1 MISDI
6 SDISDI
12 EDINYFI
19 LKGEA
24 IMSDNPKYYELET
37 ERLLLRKL
45 NMNDLQDIYEY
56 GSDKEVSKYVLWNK
70 YESREDAK
78 SFVQSVLDN
87 YEKGNN
93 NIWAIECKEDNKM
106 IGTIDFIGY
115 SEKYKRSDLGYVLN
129 RVYWNKGMMTEAVN
143 AVIKHAFE
151 VLDLNKVS
159 ASAINFN
166 VGSYKVMEKA
176 GMTNEGITRQHF
188 SKCDVF
194 YDIVNYSILRSEYMD
209 NQK

>member
-1 MISDI
+1 MSYNP
-6 SDISDI
+6 
-12 EDINYFI
+12 NYF
-19 LKGEA
+19 
-24 IMSDNPKYYELET
+24 ELET
-37 ERLLLRKL
+37 DRLQLRKL

-56 GSDKEVSKYVLWNK
+56 GSDQEVSKYVLWNK

-78 SFVQSVLDN
+78 SFAQSVIDN

-93 NIWAIECKEDNKM
+93 NIWAIEYKEDKKM

-115 SEKYKRSDLGYVLN
+115 SEKYKRSSLGYVLN
-129 RVYWNKGMMTEAVN
+129 KTYWNKGLMTEAVE

-159 ASAINFN
+159 ASAIDFN

-176 GMTNEGITRQHF
+176 GMINEGITRQHF
-188 SKCDVF
+188 SKNDIF
-194 YDIVNYSILRSEYMD
+194 YDLVNYSILRSEYMH
-209 NQK
+209 KE